1 MDFFLG
7 VQLHFTIDQ
16 KKKFQVEPHCYLKR
30 FLKIEISFIR
40 EIAKAAKP
48 VNGQNERRISCA
60 AVDSPARLCR
70 WAIKEGKP

>member
-1 MDFFLG
+1 MSDNKKYYYMRLKENFFDDDNMLILESMPDG
-7 VQLHFTIDQ
+7 
-16 KKKFQVEPHCYLKR
+16 YLKR

-60 AVDSPARLCR
+60 AVDRPVWLC
-70 WAIKEGKP
+70 